1 MTKCKASKQLIYD
14 DKWKDMYWQINIFE
28 AFGIGEY
35 NRYIVSEML
44 NTYHQ
49 ALSGAFL
56 LFYAPPLELPHNLGK
71 PHSNVVYIPM
81 SNLPPLYY

>member
-1 MTKCKASKQLIYD
+1 
-14 DKWKDMYWQINIFE
+14 MYWQINIFE

-44 NTYHQ
+44 NTYYHQ
-49 ALSGAFL
+49 ALFGAFL
-56 LFYAPPLELPHNLGK
+56 LFYVPPLELPHNLGK

-81 SNLPPLYY
+81 SNLHPLYC